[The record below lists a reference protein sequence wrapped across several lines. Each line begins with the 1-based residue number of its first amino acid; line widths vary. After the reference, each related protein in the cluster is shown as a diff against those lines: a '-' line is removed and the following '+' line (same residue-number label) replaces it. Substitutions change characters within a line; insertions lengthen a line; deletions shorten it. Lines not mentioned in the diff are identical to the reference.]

1 MRKVKIFLRST
12 LGFCMAGIVLNTA
25 WSIFVN
31 KYGVKGGWI
40 SALVLTG
47 TLWFINH
54 YLGIVENKKEAVFID
69 MGLAVGLCSL
79 IRDSLLKG
87 ISGFLSSMPTFICVL
102 IGGAIAGVLGGYLQ
116 KILNRQG
123 ECKE

>member
-1 MRKVKIFLRST
+1 MGKVTIFLRST
-12 LGFCMAGIVLNTA
+12 LGFCMAGIVLNNA

-31 KYGVKGGWI
+31 MFGIKGGWI
-40 SALVLTG
+40 SALILTG

-54 YLGIVENKKEAVFID
+54 HLGVVENKKEAMFID

-87 ISGFLSSMPTFICVL
+87 ISGLVSSMPTFACVL
-102 IGGAIAGVLGGYLQ
+102 IGGVIAGVLGGYLQ
-116 KILNRQG
+116 KQG
-123 ECKE
+123 EYKK

>member
-1 MRKVKIFLRST
+1 MEKIIVFLRST
-12 LGFCMAGIVLNTA
+12 LGFCMAGIVLNNA

-31 KYGVKGGWI
+31 MFGIKGGWI
-40 SALVLTG
+40 SALILTG

-54 YLGIVENKKEAVFID
+54 HLGIVENKKEAMFID

-87 ISGFLSSMPTFICVL
+87 ISGFVSSIPTFVCVL

-116 KILNRQG
+116 KQG
-123 ECKE
+123 EYKK

>member
-1 MRKVKIFLRST
+1 MEKIIVFLRST
-12 LGFCMAGIVLNTA
+12 LGFCMAGIVLNNA

-31 KYGVKGGWI
+31 MFGIKGGWI
-40 SALVLTG
+40 SALILTG
-47 TLWFINH
+47 TIWFINH
-54 YLGIVENKKEAVFID
+54 HLGIVENKKEAMFID

-87 ISGFLSSMPTFICVL
+87 ISGFVSSIPTFVCVL

-116 KILNRQG
+116 KQG
-123 ECKE
+123 EYKK

>member
-1 MRKVKIFLRST
+1 MGKIMVFLRST
-12 LGFCMAGIVLNTA
+12 LGFCMAGIVLNNA

-31 KYGVKGGWI
+31 MFGIKGGWI
-40 SALVLTG
+40 SALILTG

-54 YLGIVENKKEAVFID
+54 HLGIVENKKEAMFID

-87 ISGFLSSMPTFICVL
+87 ISGFVSSIPTFVCVL

-116 KILNRQG
+116 KQG
-123 ECKE
+123 EYKK

>member
-1 MRKVKIFLRST
+1 MGKIKIFLRST
-12 LGFCMAGIVLNTA
+12 LGFCMAGIVLNNA

-31 KYGVKGGWI
+31 KFGIKGGWI
-40 SALVLTG
+40 SALILTG

-54 YLGIVENKKEAVFID
+54 HLGMVENKKEAMFID

-87 ISGFLSSMPTFICVL
+87 ISGLVSSMPTFICVL
-102 IGGAIAGVLGGYLQ
+102 IGGAIAGILGGYLQ
-116 KILNRQG
+116 RQG
-123 ECKE
+123 EYKK

>member
-1 MRKVKIFLRST
+1 MEKIIVFLRST
-12 LGFCMAGIVLNTA
+12 LGFCMAGIVLNNA

-31 KYGVKGGWI
+31 MFGIKGGWI
-40 SALVLTG
+40 SALILTG

-54 YLGIVENKKEAVFID
+54 HLGIVENKKEAMFID

-87 ISGFLSSMPTFICVL
+87 ISGFVSSIPTFVCVL

-116 KILNRQG
+116 KQG
-123 ECKE
+123 KYKK